1 MPIPPIDETKRT
13 LFGERL
19 LQKAILPHSLGELGE
34 LAIKLALIKEG
45 PLGRPIHLLFGADH
59 GVVAEGVTHSPQEI
73 TWQQCRSFALGGGA
87 CSLFARLNGVEQRI
101 IDVGI
106 AHQFA
111 PEDRVIDMKVGWGS
125 ANLLKE
131 PAMTKEEC
139 EQAMDVG
146 RLLVGQ
152 ASDEGFDLVIF
163 GEMGVGNSTSASAI
177 AAAMLAV
184 DPHLVTG
191 RGSGLSEKELDHK
204 VAVVQK
210 ALQTHPS
217 RDPLEILRCLGGFE
231 VAAIVGGIMEGVR
244 RGLPILIDGI
254 VVTAAALIAHAM
266 EPRIVDFL
274 ICAHRSASTGHAL
287 MVEHLGCGRALLDL
301 GMYLG
306 EGTGALA
313 AWPLVRLA
321 SNILTELESFDEAQV
336 YDSTTLLRT
345 RGLV

>member
-1 MPIPPIDETKRT
+1 MPIPPIDETRRA
-13 LFGERL
+13 LFSERL

-45 PLGRPIHLLFGADH
+45 PLKRPIHLLFGADH

-87 CSLFARLNGVEQRI
+87 CSLFARLNGIEQQV

-111 PEDRVIDMKVGWGS
+111 PEDRVIDKKIGWGS

-139 EQAMDVG
+139 EGAMKVG
-146 RLLVGQ
+146 QSLVGQ
-152 ASDEGFDLVIF
+152 ASEEGFDLVVF

-177 AAAMLAV
+177 AAAVLAV
-184 DPHLVTG
+184 DPALVTG
-191 RGSGLSEKELDHK
+191 RGSGLSEEELAHK
-204 VAVVQK
+204 VAVVRK
-210 ALQTHPS
+210 SLQVHPS
-217 RDPLEILRCLGGFE
+217 REPFEILRCLGGFE
-231 VAAIVGGIMEGVR
+231 VAAIVGGLLEAAR

-254 VVTAAALIAHAM
+254 VVTAAALIAQAM
-266 EPRIVDFL
+266 EPRIIDYL

-287 MVEHLGCGRALLDL
+287 MVKRLGCGLPLLDL
-301 GMYLG
+301 GMCLG

-321 SNILTELESFDEAQV
+321 SAILTELESFDEAQV